1 MMMQFTRFDDN
12 GDPVEQ
18 VHVSPSAVASVRET
32 HDREAFGANQP
43 IAVIRFVDGTECK
56 VYDYNRD
63 VARRIQEAQ

>member
-1 MMMQFTRFDDN
+1 MLEFTLFDC
-12 GDPVEQ
+12 EERHFHK
-18 VHVSPSAVASVRET
+18 VHINSSAVASVRET
-32 HDREAFGANQP
+32 HDRRAFGANQP